1 MAHPP
6 KPKPKIDSVTLIIYC
21 IIGVFVLCFCVFL
34 GGAMDRSLD
43 QAGHVDIS
51 QLSNGFNYVASH

>member
-1 MAHPP
+1 MAQPP
-6 KPKPKIDSVTLIIYC
+6 KPMPKVDSITLIIYC
-21 IIGVFVLCFCVFL
+21 IIGVFVLIVCTML

-51 QLSNGFNYVASH
+51 QLSNGFN